1 MIRIVATFR
10 VRPDAVEAFRALA
23 GELVEASRA
32 EDGNLAYDLCVARYD
47 SASFVVLETWRN
59 DTAIEAHN
67 ASAHFTTLVPRMV
80 GLCAEPPSVVQY
92 TEV

>member
-10 VRPDAVEAFRALA
+10 VHSDAVEEFRALA

-32 EDGNLAYDLCVARYD
+32 EDGNLAYDLCAARD
-47 SASFVVLETWRN
+47 DTASFVVLETWR
-59 DTAIEAHN
+59 DDAAIKAHN

-80 GLCAEPPSVVQY
+80 DLCAESPSVVQY
-92 TEV
+92 TEA